1 MVFTDCLCHF
11 AGGFK
16 DLDDLLDPQIHT
28 HTHRYTHTYTHT
40 DIYRHTHTHKHTHDR
55 DRAGVRQVD
64 LKKP

>member
-28 HTHRYTHTYTHT
+28 YTHT
-40 DIYRHTHTHKHTHDR
+40 DIYRHTHTHINTHMT
-55 DRAGVRQVD
+55 GTE
-64 LKKP
+64 LESGKWI